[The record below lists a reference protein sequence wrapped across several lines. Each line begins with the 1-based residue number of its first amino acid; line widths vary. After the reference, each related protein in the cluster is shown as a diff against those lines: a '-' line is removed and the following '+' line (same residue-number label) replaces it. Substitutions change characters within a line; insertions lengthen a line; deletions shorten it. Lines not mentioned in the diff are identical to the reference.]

1 MNINEIVLS
10 RDEDVRELATRI
22 GKDIGGV
29 NNLTTTAKESVVA
42 AINEIKTATD
52 EAGDIYATKEETSK
66 LASKTELTQAITD
79 LINGADADSDT
90 LKELADKITALA
102 QADNGLVSAIE
113 AQEFTEE
120 QKAQARSN
128 IEAASTGELEAQ
140 KEDLLEDIATATA
153 PLATKE
159 ELEAKADKA
168 PEGDEYALVSSLPDL
183 VAPYATKDEV
193 AQAFNDLGIN
203 AGGDYVSAYLQ
214 ASQQTG
220 E

>member
-128 IEAASTGELEAQ
+128 IDAASTGELEAQ
-140 KEDLLEDIATATA
+140 KVDLQEDIATATA

-159 ELEAKADKA
+159 ELEVKADKA